1 MKICCQRLLVLFYDV
16 DNEWRSRKYCVWWTF
31 LFNFLFSSFSLHI
44 SLYLKML
51 LARRR
56 DINLLFV
63 LVEQNLYDHTIHA
76 PLNISYTSKSITNV
90 CKEGCL
96 FIGNYFCWTPTVEC
110 KIIGKFI
117 CSVILWCFGL
127 ILQDVSERRQWKWN
141 IWEKKF
147 HFTLTDIVQNY
158 LTSFD

>member
-1 MKICCQRLLVLFYDV
+1 MNDALESTVFGEHFY
-16 DNEWRSRKYCVWWTF
+16 
-31 LFNFLFSSFSLHI
+31 LFSSFSLHI

-76 PLNISYTSKSITNV
+76 PLNISSTRKSITNV

-117 CSVILWCFGL
+117 SSVIWWCFGL
-127 ILQDVSERRQWKWN
+127 ILQDVSARRQRKWN